1 MRILGISLPDEK
13 HIDIALTS
21 LYGIGQSR
29 ARSILTDAKVSFTK
43 KAKDVT
49 ADEELAIKKAME
61 TLKFEGDLK
70 REVASNIKR
79 LKDIKAYRG
88 IRHMR
93 SLPVNGQRT
102 KTNSRTRRG
111 NTRKTMGTGR
121 KVAEKK

>member
-1 MRILGISLPDEK
+1 MRILGITLPDEK
-13 HIDIALTS
+13 HIDVALTS
-21 LYGIGQSR
+21 LYGIGRSR
-29 ARSILTDAKVSFTK
+29 AQSILKVAKVSCDK
-43 KAKDVT
+43 KAKEVT
-49 ADEELAIKKAME
+49 ADEENSIKKAME
-61 TLKFEGDLK
+61 TFKIEGDLK

-88 IRHMR
+88 VRHQR

-121 KVAEKK
+121 KVADKK

>member
-21 LYGIGQSR
+21 LYGIGRSR
-29 ARSILTDAKVSFTK
+29 AQSILKDAKVAFDK

-49 ADEELAIKKAME
+49 ADEENAIKKAME

-88 IRHMR
+88 IRHIR

-121 KVAEKK
+121 KIAEKK

>member
-13 HIDIALTS
+13 HIDVALTS
-21 LYGIGQSR
+21 LYGIGRSR
-29 ARSILTDAKVSFTK
+29 ALSILKDAKVDPVK

-49 ADEELAIKKAME
+49 ADEENAIKKAME

-88 IRHMR
+88 IRHIR

-121 KVAEKK
+121 KIAEKK

>member
-13 HIDIALTS
+13 HIDVALTS
-21 LYGIGQSR
+21 LYGIGRSR
-29 ARSILTDAKVSFTK
+29 AQSILKDAKVAFDK

-49 ADEELAIKKAME
+49 ADEENAIKKAME

-70 REVASNIKR
+70 REVAGNIKR

-88 IRHMR
+88 IRHIR

-121 KVAEKK
+121 KIADKK